1 MRLGND
7 EKDYYVRTPN
17 PADPAEPVV
26 GEKV

>member
-7 EKDYYVRTPN
+7 EKDYYVREPEAGAAN
-17 PADPAEPVV
+17 EPVV